1 MTAFRLNKLEQV
13 FANVK
18 LMPKMIL
25 LMVFS
30 TLLLVGKSFFDA
42 NQFRVDVLEHSQHEL
57 AQKLALADGVL
68 KTAYET
74 QSQLGGEDKAK
85 QFALDALNKMRWDG
99 DGHYW
104 VVASQG
110 ADSGKALLYPA
121 QESLVG
127 KKLTAVFDANSPANI
142 QTQLRISQGE
152 SEGYFTALKQGQAYE
167 VYARGFQPWGW
178 SVATA
183 ISHQQLDQFY
193 YAALKRGLVETFVMA
208 VVFIFILVWAANTMS
223 KQVKHLVNGID
234 KMANKDLRLNM
245 TISSK
250 DEFGEIA
257 EAVRIT
263 AANWQ
268 ALLAE
273 QHVTSEQLNDV
284 SEQLSI
290 CMEAVQ
296 DSIEEEF
303 GQIDE
308 LASAMSQM
316 ASTVREVANNAVTA
330 ANATTQA
337 NQVALDGNRYVDT
350 TIGII
355 SSLSNNIDASSKAV
369 NEVESKVGSIG
380 TVVDTIR
387 GISEQT
393 NLLALN
399 AAIEAARAGEQGRG
413 FAVVADEVRSLAQR
427 TQDATVE
434 IQGMI
439 EQLQS
444 SAGQAVSLMVTS
456 VDEAQKSVEQVS
468 QAGQKI
474 DYIAEQV
481 QSIADFNS
489 QIATASEQQSNVA
502 EEMNEN
508 LSQVKELVEG
518 SVTVLKELSEVAEI
532 IATHAQTMDN
542 SIKEFKVS

>member
-1 MTAFRLNKLEQV
+1 MTAFRLNRLEQV

-18 LMPKMIL
+18 LMPKMVL

-30 TLLLVGKSFFDA
+30 TLLLAGKSFLDA
-42 NQFRVDVLEHSQHEL
+42 QQFRQDVQQHSQYQL

-68 KTAYET
+68 KAAFET
-74 QSQLGGEDKAK
+74 QAQLGGEAKAQ
-85 QFALDALNKMRWDG
+85 QFALDTLNKMRWD
-99 DGHYW
+99 DNGHFW
-104 VVASQG
+104 VVANKG
-110 ADSGKALLYPA
+110 TESGVALLYPA
-121 QESLVG
+121 QDSLVG
-127 KKLTAVFDANSPANI
+127 KKLAAQFDANSPGNI
-142 QTQLRISQGE
+142 QTQLNLSQGE
-152 SEGYFTALKQGQAYE
+152 AEGHFTAIKQGQAYD
-167 VYARGFQPWGW
+167 VYTRGFQPWGW
-178 SVATA
+178 SVAAA
-183 ISHQQLDQFY
+183 ISHQQLDKFY
-193 YAALKRGLVETFVMA
+193 YAALKRGLVETFILA

-223 KQVKHLVNGID
+223 KQVKHLVSGID
-234 KMANKDLRLNM
+234 KMANKDLSHNM

-257 EAVRIT
+257 DAVRST
-263 AANWQ
+263 AANWK

-273 QHVTSEQLNDV
+273 QQVTSDQLNDV
-284 SEQLSI
+284 AEQLSI

-303 GQIDE
+303 SQIDE

-330 ANATTQA
+330 SNATTQA
-337 NQVALDGNRYVDT
+337 NEVALDGNRYVDA

-355 SSLSNNIDASSKAV
+355 SSLSSNIDASSKAV
-369 NEVESKVGSIG
+369 NEVENKVGSIG

-413 FAVVADEVRSLAQR
+413 FAVVADEVRNLAQR

-439 EQLQS
+439 EQLQN
-444 SAGQAVSLMVTS
+444 SAGQAVSLMITS
-456 VDEAQKSVEQVS
+456 VDEAQRSVEQVS

-474 DYIAEQV
+474 DFIAEQV
-481 QSIADFNS
+481 QNIADFNS

-502 EEMNEN
+502 EEMNTN
-508 LSQVKELVEG
+508 LGQVKELVEG

-532 IATHAQTMDN
+532 IATHAQSMDS
-542 SIKEFKVS
+542 SIKAFKVN

>member
-1 MTAFRLNKLEQV
+1 MTAFRLNKLEQL

-18 LMPKMIL
+18 LMPKMVL

-30 TLLLVGKSFFDA
+30 TLLLTGKSFIDA
-42 NQFRVDVLEHSQHEL
+42 HQFRQDVQQHSQQDL
-57 AQKLALADGVL
+57 AKKLALADGVL
-68 KTAYET
+68 KAAFET
-74 QSQLGGEDKAK
+74 QAQLGGEAKAK
-85 QFALDALNKMRWDG
+85 QFALDTLNKMRWDG

-104 VVASQG
+104 VVAAKGSE
-110 ADSGKALLYPA
+110 SGVALLYPA

-127 KKLTAVFDANSPANI
+127 KKLAAVFDANSPGNI
-142 QTQLRISQGE
+142 QTQLSLSQGE
-152 SEGYFTALKQGQAYE
+152 AEGSFTAVRQGQAYD
-167 VYARGFQPWGW
+167 VYTRGFQPWGW

-183 ISHQQLDQFY
+183 ISHEQLDHFY
-193 YAALKRGLVETFVMA
+193 YDALKRGLVETFVMA
-208 VVFIFILVWAANTMS
+208 VIFIFILVWAANTMS
-223 KQVKHLVNGID
+223 KQVKHLVSGID
-234 KMANKDLRLNM
+234 KMAHKDLRQNI
-245 TISSK
+245 TFSSK

-257 EAVRIT
+257 EAVRVT

-273 QHVTSEQLNDV
+273 QQVTSDQLNDV

-303 GQIDE
+303 AQIDE

-330 ANATTQA
+330 SNATTQA
-337 NQVALDGNRYVDT
+337 NEVALDGNRYVDA

-355 SSLSNNIDASSKAV
+355 SSLSSNIDASSKAV
-369 NEVESKVGSIG
+369 NEVENKVGSIG

-413 FAVVADEVRSLAQR
+413 FAVVADEVRNLAQR

-439 EQLQS
+439 EQLQN
-444 SAGQAVSLMVTS
+444 SAGQAVSLMSTS
-456 VDEAQKSVEQVS
+456 VDEAQRSVEQVS

-474 DYIAEQV
+474 DFIAEQV
-481 QSIADFNS
+481 HSIADFNS

-502 EEMNEN
+502 EEMNVN

-518 SVTVLKELSEVAEI
+518 SVTVLKELNEVAEI
-532 IATHAQTMDN
+532 ISAHAQTMDS
-542 SIKEFKVS
+542 SIKAFKVN